1 MPQAK
6 REKSG
11 TELPLNNPFGEVF
24 AHDANLWFTTHAEM
38 LANVDALTHA
48 WLNRRREGVDSMR
61 EAIQQMTEC
70 RDPAEMLSIQQDW
83 LSGAL
88 RRASEDVTMLN
99 ERIATVTQKAT
110 TDFEKAARKV
120 VAPLYAIGEEMRQ
133 AAGNKP
139 REGKS
144 VH

>member
-1 MPQAK
+1 
-6 REKSG
+6 
-11 TELPLNNPFGEVF
+11 
-24 AHDANLWFTTHAEM
+24 
-38 LANVDALTHA
+38 
-48 WLNRRREGVDSMR
+48 MR

-70 RDPAEMLSIQQDW
+70 RDPAQMLHIQQDW

-120 VAPLYAIGEEMRQ
+120 IAPLYALGEEMRQ
-133 AAGNKP
+133 VAGNKP
-139 REGKS
+139 RDGSS